1 MIRKFAFRPLAG
13 SATRSGEHSDKPVF
27 QTIPEAGVPPA
38 TPNVMHGP
46 YCETAGCLSNRGFG
60 PNMPPMNDIKPQGK
74 FALWIATG
82 LGVGLVSPAPGTI
95 GGLWGLPLA
104 WAVGLLPGENAQL
117 LAIVLLGLASV
128 AICSAAARALGGSK
142 DPQSIVLDEI
152 AALPIVFLGVEPA
165 GPAVWLAGWL
175 LFRLFDITKPMPI
188 CLFERLPGGWG
199 IMADDWAAAAV
210 ACAALHGLLWLD
222 RAADWGMFA
231 VAA

>member
-1 MIRKFAFRPLAG
+1 ML
-13 SATRSGEHSDKPVF
+13 
-27 QTIPEAGVPPA
+27 
-38 TPNVMHGP
+38 
-46 YCETAGCLSNRGFG
+46 
-60 PNMPPMNDIKPQGK
+60 PMNETKTQGK